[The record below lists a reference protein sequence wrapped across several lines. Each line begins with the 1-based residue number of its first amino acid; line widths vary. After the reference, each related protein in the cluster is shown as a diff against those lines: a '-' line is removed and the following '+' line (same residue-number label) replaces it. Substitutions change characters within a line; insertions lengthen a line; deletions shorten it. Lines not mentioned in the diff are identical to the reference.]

1 MSVLGKMPELFARAG
16 LAESFVV
23 MADELVRN
31 CAEGTSE
38 REIDIVCDNLESDPG
53 TRNELLQVL
62 YAAYAESLTQGEVE
76 MLITWFK
83 HPIWDKLERLET
95 NSISIVSMFLEQK
108 LAEAQLQMK
117 HGPAIQKLK
126 ANMGIK

>member
-23 MADELVRN
+23 MADELARS
-31 CAEGTSE
+31 CTEGASE
-38 REIDIVCDNLESDPG
+38 QEIDIVCDNLESDPG
-53 TRNELLQVL
+53 TKDELLQVL
-62 YAAYAESLTQGEVE
+62 YATYAESLNQAEVE
-76 MLITWFK
+76 MLVTWFK
-83 HPIWDKLERLET
+83 HPIWDKLERLEA

-108 LAEAQLQMK
+108 LGEAQLQMK
-117 HGPAIQKLK
+117 HGPAIQKMK